1 MEKQKLPN
9 STLILVFGILGIIGT
24 CCYGIPGLIF
34 AVIALVLAQRSLKLY
49 KEDPDMYQDVS
60 QVKTGKILSI
70 IAIVLSIIVIILII
84 AVISYF
90 GWDTLQD
97 QELMRQKMESMQ
109 QRT

>member
-9 STLILVFGILGIIGT
+9 STLILVFGILGIVGT
-24 CCYGIPGLIF
+24 CCYGIPGLLF
-34 AVIALVLAQRSLKLY
+34 AIIGLVLAQRSLKLY
-49 KEDPDMYQDVS
+49 KQEPDLYEDVS

-70 IAIVLSIIVIILII
+70 IALVLSVLVVLLII
-84 AVISYF
+84 AVIAYF

-97 QELMRQKMESMQ
+97 QELLRQKVESMQ